1 MKNRTGRKKF
11 TGILNYRYFIYAGIL
26 IASLQFITLQNFY
39 QEQKIIKLPERLFL
53 SHIEYPIEELIPG
66 FAIEGYEPD
75 LNEDIIETAA
85 EDGLENEDDGQDE
98 ALESN
103 QEFGDIILTDV
114 QKQIVLSLLE
124 LVEEDIEYGY
134 EVFPDSGYPSNNVW
148 ISTDVISMIL
158 NDVGFD
164 LMELMFKD
172 MSEHKEDYPMD
183 IKGRKEAI
191 KYIDF
196 RDVFF
201 QEQFFKR
208 HALGGLPTEYAIDDP
223 NNAILW
229 QPGDILY
236 FQFDPENPYA
246 DLGGFV
252 SPRKNEEGIPLIIM
266 ISAELGSVSEV
277 DKLLEYTVVGHFR
290 YPPIEISDED

>member
-11 TGILNYRYFIYAGIL
+11 TGILNYRYFIYAGII
-26 IASLQFITLQNFY
+26 IALLQFLALKNLY
-39 QEQKIIKLPERLFL
+39 QEQKIIKLPEKLFQ
-53 SHIEYPIEELIPG
+53 SPVEYPTGELTL
-66 FAIEGYEPD
+66 D
-75 LNEDIIETAA
+75 LNIDRYGPDTDESRPSSALDLEDETQASS
-85 EDGLENEDDGQDE
+85 
-98 ALESN
+98 ESGP
-103 QEFGDIILTDV
+103 ESGDIVLTDI
-114 QKQIVLSLLE
+114 QKQIVLRLLE

-134 EVFPDSGYPSNNVW
+134 EVFPDSGYPSNNIW

-158 NDVGFD
+158 NEAGFD
-164 LMELMFKD
+164 LMELIYKD

-208 HALGGLPTEYAIDDP
+208 HAFELPTEYTIDDP
-223 NNAILW
+223 NNTILW

-236 FQFDPENPYA
+236 FQFDPENPYK

-252 SPRKNEEGIPLIIM
+252 SPRKNVEGVPLIIM
-266 ISAELGSVSEV
+266 ISAESGSISEV
-277 DKLLEYTVVGHFR
+277 DVLLEYTIVGHYR
-290 YPPIEISDED
+290 YPPPEVD